1 MTADVKK
8 LLVVGSN
15 PRNQELL
22 SEFIE
27 RLGYGVIRADTLG
40 AVDQVL
46 DDRRNV
52 RFALVDI
59 TGFDPSVW
67 ERCARLHSLDI
78 PLLVISP
85 KQSNAVR
92 KMGFSHGARTVLE
105 KPLVMRELADTIH
118 GFMQAN
124 E

>member
-1 MTADVKK
+1 MTASSKK
-8 LLVVGSN
+8 LLIVGSN
-15 PRNQELL
+15 FRNQELL

-27 RLGYGVIRADTLG
+27 RLGYGVTRVDDLA
-40 AVDQVL
+40 AMDQVL
-46 DDRRNV
+46 DDHQNI

-59 TGFDPSVW
+59 TGFDQNVW
-67 ERCARLHSLDI
+67 ERCVRLHSLDI

-85 KQSNAVR
+85 KQSLAVR
-92 KMGFSHGARTVLE
+92 KMGFSHGARTILE

-118 GFMQAN
+118 GFMRAD